1 MEHQGRDDDCCE
13 AESFHWAW
21 LHPLSLLNGTSRAA
35 DPTWRVIGFHRLITM
50 KMLIAKK
57 RVLARRSYRLAGP
70 ELEVVRRGQAL
81 PRERLH
87 CQLPFIS
94 PDLPCRDWSYLS
106 EDSLTLSRTCSM
118 ILLASPSK
126 ALMLPKL
133 AGTDIPRQGQK
144 SFHNTRGVPMTKTR
158 RSFFTL
164 ASSSVLVLALGAGPV
179 FADSCGSNSGG
190 GLHHG
195 GGSSVGGA
203 IGGVVHHLQFI
214 FGVYHKGHSPI

>member
-1 MEHQGRDDDCCE
+1 MPGQSLEWRPCVAMVWLPGPGSNELPAPRARTQGLC
-13 AESFHWAW
+13 
-21 LHPLSLLNGTSRAA
+21 PKN
-35 DPTWRVIGFHRLITM
+35 
-50 KMLIAKK
+50 
-57 RVLARRSYRLAGP
+57 
-70 ELEVVRRGQAL
+70 
-81 PRERLH
+81 
-87 CQLPFIS
+87 
-94 PDLPCRDWSYLS
+94 
-106 EDSLTLSRTCSM
+106 SLTLSRTCSM

-126 ALMLPKL
+126 ALTLSKL